1 MTAGDEREQILDAW
15 LALSAPGADFPGTV
29 SLPLLTGSMAPAI
42 PVGARLLIA
51 SAQRRRFG
59 PGDVVVFTRDG
70 KLIAHRLLF
79 ALGTGGGGLY
89 LEKGDWNPHAGL
101 IRRRDVRG
109 VVTGWYAPGG
119 DGRSAVAVPRSRRAA
134 ALSVLRALKTLLRG

>member
-1 MTAGDEREQILDAW
+1 MTAGDDREQILDAW
-15 LALSAPGADFPGTV
+15 LALSAPGGDFPGTV

-51 SAQRRRFG
+51 SAQRRSFG
-59 PGDVVVFTRDG
+59 PGDVVVFARDG

-79 ALGTGGGGLY
+79 ALGTGSGTLY
-89 LEKGDWNPHAGL
+89 LEKGDWNPRGGL